1 MKTLFVDANVF
12 LRYLTDDDR
21 EKADRVATVLSR
33 AAKGDVKL
41 VTTELVL
48 AEVVWVLESS
58 YGLKNREIVPLIRG
72 ILATPGIEVVNGD
85 PVGRALD
92 IYHTDN
98 VDFVDGYIAAVMEAR
113 KIREILSFDRKHMA
127 RIRTITRREP

>member
-1 MKTLFVDANVF
+1 VKTLFVDAKVF

-85 PVGRALD
+85 LVGRALD

>member
-21 EKADRVATVLSR
+21 EEADRVAAVLSR
-33 AAKGDVKL
+33 AAKGDVRL

-48 AEVVWVLESS
+48 AEVIWVLESS
-58 YGLKNREIVPLIRG
+58 YDLKNREIVPLIRG
-72 ILATPGIEVVNGD
+72 ILATPGIEVVNGGL
-85 PVGRALD
+85 VGRALD
-92 IYHTDN
+92 IYQTDN

-113 KIREILSFDRKHMA
+113 GIREIVSFDRKRMA
-127 RIRTITRREP
+127 RIRTVTRREP

>member
-85 PVGRALD
+85 LVGRALD
-92 IYHTDN
+92 IYQTDN

>member
-21 EKADRVATVLSR
+21 GKADRVAAVLSR
-33 AAKGDVKL
+33 AAKGDVRL

-58 YGLKNREIVPLIRG
+58 YDLKNREIVPLIRG
-72 ILATPGIEVVNGD
+72 ILATPGIEAVNGD
-85 PVGRALD
+85 LVGRALD
-92 IYHTDN
+92 IYQAGN
-98 VDFVDGYIAAVMEAR
+98 VDFVDGYIAAVMEER
-113 KIREILSFDRKHMA
+113 GITEILSFDRKHMA
-127 RIRTITRREP
+127 RIGTITRREP

>member
-21 EKADRVATVLSR
+21 EEADRVAAVLSR
-33 AAKGDVKL
+33 AAKGDVRL

-58 YGLKNREIVPLIRG
+58 YDLKNREIVPLIRG

-85 PVGRALD
+85 LVGRALD
-92 IYHTDN
+92 IYQTDN

-113 KIREILSFDRKHMA
+113 GIREIVSFDRKHMA
-127 RIRTITRREP
+127 RIRTVTRREP

>member
-21 EKADRVATVLSR
+21 EKADRVAALLSR

-41 VTTELVL
+41 VTTEFVL

-58 YGLKNREIVPLIRG
+58 YDLNNREIVPLIRG
-72 ILATPGIEVVNGD
+72 ILATPGIEVVNGHL
-85 PVGRALD
+85 VGRALD

-113 KIREILSFDRKHMA
+113 GIREIVSFDRKHMA
-127 RIRTITRREP
+127 RIRTVTRREP

>member
-1 MKTLFVDANVF
+1 MKTVFVDANVF

-21 EKADRVATVLSR
+21 VKADRVAAVLSR
-33 AAKGDVKL
+33 AAKGDVRL

-48 AEVVWVLESS
+48 AEVIWVLESS
-58 YGLKNREIVPLIRG
+58 YDLKNREIVPLIRG

-85 PVGRALD
+85 LVGRALD
-92 IYHTDN
+92 IYQTDN

-113 KIREILSFDRKHMA
+113 GIREIVSFDRKHLA
-127 RIRTITRREP
+127 RIGTITRSEP